1 MSSRIELICGLV
13 WLVWEA
19 MTRPTKHKGDTMNW
33 LNASDI
39 SETGSSAEAA
49 GLGFIQ
55 KWGLIG
61 EIVLGAWDA
70 VDPLRCLYA
79 ADEYLG
85 YAKRFLEA
93 ATQAAVSIADE
104 WTDFPGFVEELVR
117 RAFSPSQVVP
127 NTKLGRPFAREE
139 DIQAIARSITEQVE
153 ALGGMDRLLPK
164 S

>member
-1 MSSRIELICGLV
+1 
-13 WLVWEA
+13 
-19 MTRPTKHKGDTMNW
+19 MNW
-33 LNASDI
+33 LSTSNISD
-39 SETGSSAEAA
+39 TGDMAEAA
-49 GLGFIQ
+49 VSCFIQ
-55 KWGLIG
+55 EWGTIG
-61 EIVLGAWDA
+61 EVVLAAWNE
-70 VDPLRCLYA
+70 VDPFHCLFA
-79 ADEYLG
+79 SDEYLG